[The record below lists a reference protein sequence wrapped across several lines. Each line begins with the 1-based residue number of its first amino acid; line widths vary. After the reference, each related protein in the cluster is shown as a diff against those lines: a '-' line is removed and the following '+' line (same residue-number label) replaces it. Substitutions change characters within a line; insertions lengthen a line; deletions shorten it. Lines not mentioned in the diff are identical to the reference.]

1 MIISKTPATST
12 TSGAATKAAGGG
24 DRATVGA
31 QIKEL
36 ASTST
41 SDQVTLTPAARRLLE
56 AGQDASAPINQAR
69 VDALRA
75 AVSEGS
81 YQIDARRIAERL
93 LAVERQL

>member
-1 MIISKTPATST
+1 MLIKNLPVNSAATGSP
-12 TSGAATKAAGGG
+12 TKAAERGN
-24 DRATVGA
+24 RPAVGA
-31 QIKEL
+31 QGNERGS
-36 ASTST
+36 APA

-81 YQIDARRIAERL
+81 YQIDAGRIAQRL
-93 LAVERQL
+93 LAFERQL